1 MSIGSPAPKRAD
13 WTAALF
19 SAWCIVMVVVC
30 HLYGTEFI
38 SGPFDLFAP
47 YSWFLEGFAFVSGYL
62 YRDGTEDHLGAYLLR
77 RVRRMLV
84 PLLVINA
91 SLAVTVHLLRHLLG
105 FTFGSDLSLY
115 SLLFSPFVDCHDLG
129 WNVPMWFVAPFCL
142 AQCAHVVVR
151 RIVSGALRALSGSD
165 GAQGGYR
172 YVLPR
177 GLSRDGGGC
186 D

>member
-1 MSIGSPAPKRAD
+1 MSVGGLAPKRVD

-62 YRDGTEDHLGAYLLR
+62 YRNGTEDCLGAYLLR

-91 SLAVTVHLLRHLLG
+91 SFAVAVHLLRHLFE

-115 SLLFSPFVDCHDLG
+115 SLLLSPFVDCHDLG
-129 WNVPMWFVAPFCL
+129 WNVPMWFIAPFCL
-142 AQCAHVVVR
+142 AQCVHATVR
-151 RIVSGALRALSGSD
+151 RIVSWALRLLSGPD
-165 GAQGGYR
+165 GVQGGVSIYAPSWS
-172 YVLPR
+172 V
-177 GLSRDGGGC
+177 SR
-186 D
+186 